1 MEKRLKRNFEEKQFE
16 GNASTRF
23 QKKSLQMRSEFER
36 EEERKKGKKEKYIC
50 IYTHTHRY

>member
-16 GNASTRF
+16 GNASTCF

-36 EEERKKGKKEKYIC
+36 EEERKKGK
-50 IYTHTHRY
+50 IYMHIYAYT